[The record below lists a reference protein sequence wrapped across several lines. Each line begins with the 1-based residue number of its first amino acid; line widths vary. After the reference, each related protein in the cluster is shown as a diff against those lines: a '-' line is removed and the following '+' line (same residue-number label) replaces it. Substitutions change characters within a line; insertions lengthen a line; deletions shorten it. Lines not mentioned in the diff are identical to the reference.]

1 MATEKRKIHRVIDA
15 AGNLVQVLPE
25 TSAEQVT
32 LADAAGNF
40 TSNNVEGALAEVA
53 EIAKTGGVTGV
64 KGDAETTYRKGN
76 VNITAENVGAEPA
89 FEKNTAFNKNFGTS
103 DGTVMVGNDTRV
115 TTAVSD
121 IAAIKEKNQSQDSE
135 ISSIK
140 TKNTEQDTA
149 IAGKA
154 NLKGGNAFTGDQ
166 SVTGSISTTGGLTVG
181 GNLTVNGTTTTVD
194 STTLQVKDKLIEVA
208 HGNTTKLTTP
218 AGLVAPKYDGTN
230 SGALVFDG
238 DGIASVGDVVLDA
251 SGNIDVTRSQLQP
264 LATRTGLVGGNLVQY
279 DGTNKTLVDTG
290 KKISELVTTNT
301 EQEITAAK
309 TFKDEYGTVVIN
321 GEITYT
327 PAAASIGGLNINN
340 DAGYRVIGVFANE
353 GIGQLHLGS
362 STGKEAELLLKG
374 EPGDAGQVLVS
385 RGAAKTP
392 KWSNSVGQA
401 DSATNATNVTT
412 SINNKAITSIFEND
426 GTTVKKATSAGSA
439 TTATTASKL
448 AHPLLFGTYS
458 GSVEQS
464 NGQYWGNK
472 DTSILFSPDFS
483 TAWNEP
489 TQTVVPNT
497 FKVELKDML
506 TDVNPIAQYSAMKV
520 DAKGRVTAVGKSVE
534 WGTSG
539 QTTPSGD
546 LMIGGLF
553 MELQ

>member
-15 AGNLVQVLPE
+15 AGTLVQVLPE

-32 LADAAGNF
+32 LADTAGNF

-53 EIAKTGGVTGV
+53 EIAKNSGVTGV
-64 KGDAETTYRKGN
+64 KGDAETAYRKGN
-76 VNITAENVGAEPA
+76 VNITAANVGAEPA
-89 FEKNTAFNKNFGTS
+89 FTKNTAFNKNFGTS
-103 DGTVMVGNDTRV
+103 AGDVMEGNDTRV

-121 IAAIKEKNQSQDSE
+121 IAAIKTKNQSQDDE

-154 NLKGGNAFTGDQ
+154 NLTGGNAFTGDQ

-181 GNLTVNGTTTTVD
+181 GNLTVSGTTTTVD

-264 LATRTGLVGGNLVQY
+264 LATRTGLVNDNLVKY
-279 DGTNKTLVDTG
+279 DSANQTLVDSG
-290 KKISELVTTNT
+290 KKTSDFA
-301 EQEITAAK
+301 TAA
-309 TFKDEYGTVVIN
+309 
-321 GEITYT
+321 
-327 PAAASIGGLNINN
+327 
-340 DAGYRVIGVFANE
+340 
-353 GIGQLHLGS
+353 QGS
-362 STGKEAELLLKG
+362 
-374 EPGDAGQVLVS
+374 
-385 RGAAKTP
+385 
-392 KWSNSVGQA
+392 NA
-401 DSATNATNVTT
+401 DSALSKANANATEISNLKNGTNGTKVKYAEHADTTTNATNVTT
-412 SINNKAITSIFEND
+412 NINGVAITDIFEADGKTVKSATEAKSANRVKGQLQFEGKHGKTLVTSVYNGEHLAFARFD
-426 GTTVKKATSAGSA
+426 GTRFECTADINQDGDEIFTV
-439 TTATTASKL
+439 
-448 AHPLLFGTYS
+448 
-458 GSVEQS
+458 
-464 NGQYWGNK
+464 
-472 DTSILFSPDFS
+472 D
-483 TAWNEP
+483 
-489 TQTVVPNT
+489 
-497 FKVELKDML
+497 LKDIL
-506 TDVNPIAQYSAMKV
+506 TNVNPTAQYSAVKV
-520 DAKGRVTAVGKSVE
+520 DAKGRVTAVGKSIE